1 MTPDPDRAPSRVRMN
16 VVLYVI
22 ALVTAAASVVVT
34 VAVVRALGEDETSPR
49 PETGAAQI
57 ESLDEA
63 SADEQERFAEIV
75 ASARSVATAFVN
87 IRHDDAQASIDRV
100 KAGATGAFR
109 KQYEKST
116 GGVIDVVKR
125 NKSVMVGEVLWTGVV
140 NADEDSATV
149 IVATTGTVANN
160 QTKGKPSAR
169 NFRLQLQLVREDDAW
184 LASDL
189 QFVA

>member
-1 MTPDPDRAPSRVRMN
+1 MN
-16 VVLYVI
+16 IVLYVI
-22 ALVTAAASVVVT
+22 ALVTAAAAVVVT
-34 VAVVRALGEDETSPR
+34 VAVVRAAGDDDGSPL
-49 PETGAAQI
+49 PETGTAQI

-63 SADEQERFAEIV
+63 PTDEQKRHAEII
-75 ASARSVATAFVN
+75 ASARDVATAFVN
-87 IRHDDAQASIDRV
+87 IRHDDAAASIEKV

-160 QTKGKPSAR
+160 QTKGKPSVR

-184 LASDL
+184 LTSDL